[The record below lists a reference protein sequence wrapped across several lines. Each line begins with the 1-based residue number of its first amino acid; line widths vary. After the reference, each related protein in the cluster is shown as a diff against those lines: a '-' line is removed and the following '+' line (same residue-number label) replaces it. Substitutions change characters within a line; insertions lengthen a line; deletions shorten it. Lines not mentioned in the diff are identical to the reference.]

1 MDTIQ
6 QAVENQRDSMIDLST
21 TSQFQQ
27 KNDSTNTESSIETT
41 LLTIGSRTPIV
52 SHTSDSNVSPS
63 KEFMTL
69 TPIRLPDSYSPTRNP
84 VLLSSRR
91 KLKDTITKN
100 SSLNNYSP
108 THEMMYQDK
117 FNGISEQLAK
127 LLENL
132 NVIYQKIGYSNSEI
146 TMKEKNIFNDLSS
159 LLEKFYGEAE
169 LEMKDLSLNNELD
182 QEILNKILI
191 ILNDPSGIETI
202 PDLYIRNAVLK
213 QSNKKVPQS
222 PKKPLTLLNKK
233 VTLEKAKLFTFNKY
247 IPKLITF
254 LQYSVTLQKLIISVD
269 NDNIIPDEK
278 INIMIQNL
286 PPLKMIELLLN
297 DLKNLS
303 NTKDR
308 TDSISRLLKEHKN
321 ILMDEPHCSDVSTRK
336 IDNIKQTI
344 TIYESEVNSRINQN
358 NEMVSEICTL
368 LDELH
373 ITAEDELD
381 SHECNILK
389 NGCDI
394 LNSVTENSP
403 QTRSNIVISN
413 LHLDSLQLITKKI
426 LSIKTNR
433 QYEKRQLLN
442 KCQTLW
448 SILKV
453 PDSQI
458 QNFLAQNEGLSLDV
472 FTNLKIEYE
481 NLEKQKKEQIKNLI
495 NQSIEEI
502 SELWLTLSIEK
513 AHQEEFFRKFN
524 EQYEI
529 STTLEDD
536 EKLLAICNIEMND
549 LNKKLEVYKPILKL
563 IETFES
569 LQEDE
574 IFLDNSSKDSSRLL
588 SRNSHK
594 ILLKEENIRKRLT
607 RHFPKVMSDLS
618 QQLLD
623 AEDAFQRPFLY
634 KNQRMLDIVLDEE
647 EKFVQKFPRSRRISG
662 DRISRIRKERIV
674 SNSSVSSQNTVR
686 SNQSEPVTST
696 LDKPFRIAK
705 RYNSDGIKRT
715 VTANTTGS
723 KRNINNPDIQR
734 KISPIRY
741 RSNLTESDLMKN
753 SRLLAEES
761 KLPKFHEQPIM
772 NTSRNVS
779 SERQVLVPPTK
790 IVKKPLST
798 PGNARP
804 KLVRDTSSNIS
815 LNKFSTPILQNVS
828 PIVTSEVSC
837 HGIRPTQLFPLSDSK
852 INNIA
857 NIKVSR
863 IPSLTKSTTE
873 RNMIITTSQLP
884 GKENSRLDNH
894 LLAGQKVQRHIEYR
908 AQDDITARLH
918 SPYREPEHSV
928 YQLSQSPDGKFR
940 LSIQQRQLDNP
951 FDDTSLY
958 EE

>member
-6 QAVENQRDSMIDLST
+6 QAIEGQRDPTINPNGT
-21 TSQFQQ
+21 KSQSQQ
-27 KNDSTNTESSIETT
+27 KNDTTTSTESSIDTT
-41 LLTIGSRTPIV
+41 LLTIGSRTPMA
-52 SHTSDSNVSPS
+52 SHTSDTNVSPS
-63 KEFMTL
+63 KDFMTL
-69 TPIRLPDSYSPTRNP
+69 TPIRLSENYSPTRNP

-108 THEMMYQDK
+108 THETMYQDK

-127 LLENL
+127 LLDNL
-132 NVIYQKIGYSNSEI
+132 NIIYQKIGYSTSEI
-146 TMKEKNIFNDLSS
+146 TVKEKTVFNDLSN
-159 LLEKFYGEAE
+159 LLERFYGEAE
-169 LEMKDLSLNNELD
+169 LEMKNLSLNNELD

-191 ILNDPSGIETI
+191 VLDDPSGIDTI

-233 VTLEKAKLFTFNKY
+233 TTLEEAKNFTFNKY

-254 LQYSVTLQKLIISVD
+254 LQYTVTLQKLIISVD
-269 NDNIIPDEK
+269 NENIISDK
-278 INIMIQNL
+278 KTNTAIHNL
-286 PPLKMIELLLN
+286 PPLNNIEILLN
-297 DLKNLS
+297 DLKKIS
-303 NTKDR
+303 NTIER
-308 TDSISRLLKEHKN
+308 TDSISMLLKQHKN
-321 ILMDEPHCSDVSTRK
+321 ILMDEPYCSDISPRK
-336 IDNIKQTI
+336 IENIKQTI
-344 TIYESEVNSRINQN
+344 TVYQREMNSRINQN
-358 NEMVSEICTL
+358 NEMVNEICQL

-373 ITAEDELD
+373 MNAEDEMD
-381 SHECNILK
+381 VNDYNTLK
-389 NGCDI
+389 SGCDI
-394 LNSVTENSP
+394 ISSLGNEST
-403 QTRSNIVISN
+403 QAQSNVVISN
-413 LHLDSLQLITKKI
+413 SHLENLQSITKKI

-433 QYEKRQLLN
+433 QTEKRQLLN
-442 KCQTLW
+442 KCQNLW
-448 SILKV
+448 SILKI
-453 PDSQI
+453 PDSHI
-458 QNFLAQNEGLSLDV
+458 QNFLCENDGLSLDV
-472 FTNLKIEYE
+472 FTNFKIEYE

-513 AHQEEFFRKFN
+513 SHQEEFFRKFN
-524 EQYEI
+524 ELYET
-529 STTLEDD
+529 STTLADD
-536 EKLLAICNIEMND
+536 EILLALCNIEMED
-549 LNKKLEVYKPILKL
+549 LNKKMEVYKPILKL

-623 AEDAFQRPFLY
+623 AEDVFQRPFLY

-647 EKFVQKFPRSRRISG
+647 ETFVQKFPRSRRISG

-674 SNSSVSSQNTVR
+674 SNGSVSSQNTVR
-686 SNQSEPVTST
+686 SNQSEPAHST

-715 VTANTTGS
+715 TTTS
-723 KRNINNPDIQR
+723 TDNLNRNINRPDTQR

-741 RSNLTESDLMKN
+741 RSNLTESDLIKN

-761 KLPKFHEQPIM
+761 KLPKLNEQRIM
-772 NTSRNVS
+772 NSNRNVS
-779 SERQVLVPPTK
+779 TERQLLVSATK
-790 IVKKPLST
+790 SVRKPLST
-798 PGNARP
+798 PGNIKP
-804 KLVRDTSSNIS
+804 KLVRDASSNIS

-828 PIVTSEVSC
+828 PKVTSEVSS

-852 INNIA
+852 LNNIT
-857 NIKVSR
+857 NIKASR
-863 IPSLTKSTTE
+863 IPSLTKSTTK
-873 RNMIITTSQLP
+873 RNMLNTISQLSE
-884 GKENSRLDNH
+884 KENSLLDNH
-894 LLAGQKVQRHIEYR
+894 LLSEQPQEYKR
-908 AQDDITARLH
+908 QDDITARLR
-918 SPYREPEHSV
+918 SPYKEPEHSV

>member
-1 MDTIQ
+1 MDTTQ
-6 QAVENQRDSMIDLST
+6 QAIEGQKDPTIDPIR
-21 TSQFQQ
+21 TSQLHQ
-27 KNDSTNTESSIETT
+27 KNDTTTTESSIETT
-41 LLTIGSRTPIV
+41 LLTIGSRTPII
-52 SHTSDSNVSPS
+52 SHTSDTNVSPS

-69 TPIRLPDSYSPTRNP
+69 TPIRLSDSYSPTRNP
-84 VLLSSRR
+84 ILLSSRR

-100 SSLNNYSP
+100 SSLNDYSP

-127 LLENL
+127 LLDNL

-146 TMKEKNIFNDLSS
+146 TIKEKNIFNDLSN

-169 LEMKDLSLNNELD
+169 LEMKNLSLNNELD

-191 ILNDPSGIETI
+191 VLDDPSGIDTI

-233 VTLEKAKLFTFNKY
+233 ITLEEAKHFTFNKY

-269 NDNIIPDEK
+269 NDNIVSNERT
-278 INIMIQNL
+278 NTLIQNL
-286 PPLKMIELLLN
+286 PPLNNIEILLN
-297 DLKNLS
+297 DLKKLS
-303 NTKDR
+303 NTNER
-308 TDSISRLLKEHKN
+308 TDSISMLLKEHKN
-321 ILMDEPHCSDVSTRK
+321 ILMDEPYCSDISTRK
-336 IDNIKQTI
+336 IDNIKETI
-344 TIYESEVNSRINQN
+344 TVYQREMNSRINQN
-358 NEMVSEICTL
+358 NEMVNEICHL
-368 LDELH
+368 LNELH
-373 ITAEDELD
+373 MNAEDEMETHD
-381 SHECNILK
+381 YNTLK
-389 NGCDI
+389 IGCDI
-394 LNSVTENSP
+394 ISSLGNGP
-403 QTRSNIVISN
+403 AQTQSNIVISN
-413 LHLDSLQLITKKI
+413 LYLDNLQLIAKKVI
-426 LSIKTNR
+426 SIKSNR
-433 QYEKRQLLN
+433 QSEKRQLLN
-442 KCQTLW
+442 KCKNLW
-448 SILKV
+448 SILKI
-453 PDSQI
+453 PDSHI
-458 QNFLAQNEGLSLDV
+458 QNFLSENDGLSLEV
-472 FTNLKIEYE
+472 FTNFKIEYE

-513 AHQEEFFRKFN
+513 RHQEEFFRKFN
-524 EQYEI
+524 EQYET

-536 EKLLAICNIEMND
+536 ENLLNICNIEMDD
-549 LNKKLEVYKPILKL
+549 LNKKMEVYKPILKL

-623 AEDAFQRPFLY
+623 AEDVFQRPFLY

-647 EKFVQKFPRSRRISG
+647 ERFVQKFPRSRRISG

-674 SNSSVSSQNTVR
+674 SNGSVSSQNTVR
-686 SNQSEPVTST
+686 SNQSEPVNST

-705 RYNSDGIKRT
+705 RYNSDGVKRT
-715 VTANTTGS
+715 MAANVNS
-723 KRNINNPDIQR
+723 INRNTDRLDTQR

-761 KLPKFHEQPIM
+761 KLPKFDEQRIM
-772 NTSRNVS
+772 NSSRNVS
-779 SERQVLVPPTK
+779 TERQLLVPPTK
-790 IVKKPLST
+790 LVRKPLST
-798 PGNARP
+798 PGNPRP

-815 LNKFSTPILQNVS
+815 LNKFSTPILQNLS
-828 PIVTSEVSC
+828 PKVTSEVSS
-837 HGIRPTQLFPLSDSK
+837 HGIRPTQLFPLSESK
-852 INNIA
+852 INNMT
-857 NIKVSR
+857 NIKTSR
-863 IPSLTKSTTE
+863 IPSLTKSTTK
-873 RNMIITTSQLP
+873 RSMLNTISQLS
-884 GKENSRLDNH
+884 GKENALLDNQ
-894 LLAGQKVQRHIEYR
+894 LLSEQQQEYKSHK
-908 AQDDITARLH
+908 DITARLH
-918 SPYREPEHSV
+918 SPYKEPDHSV